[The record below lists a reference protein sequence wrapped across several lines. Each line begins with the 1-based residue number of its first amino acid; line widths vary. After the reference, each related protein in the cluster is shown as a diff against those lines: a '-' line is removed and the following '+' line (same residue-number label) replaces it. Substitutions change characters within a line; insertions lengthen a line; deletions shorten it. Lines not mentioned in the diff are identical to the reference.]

1 MTDLERLEELNQ
13 QLTGDMLVDMDIKQE
28 IHELE
33 MKLNGTK
40 PEDSYFACENC
51 GS

>member
-1 MTDLERLEELNQ
+1 MNDLQRLEELKQ
-13 QLTGDMLVDMDIKQE
+13 QLTGDMFTDMDVKQE

-40 PEDSYFACENC
+40 PEDSYFQCENC